1 MVNDDS
7 ARATG
12 HRGLSGS
19 RFSGGHPS
27 SHRSLHMGRLAA
39 APQVSA
45 CTRGWRA
52 SGQGTAS
59 TPQGTCTGA
68 ARPLLLSPP
77 SVSPPSHGRGS
88 ARSVLSSGSQPCWWL
103 RACGLR
109 PRVREGPLSGR
120 IPVTAQFRPGG
131 KRDLSK
137 APAPQ
142 GDLSPSVSW
151 GQPRR
156 GVTSGEPPLK

>member
-1 MVNDDS
+1 MTVPEPQATADS
-7 ARATG
+7 QDPVSLEATPAAIEASAWEG
-12 HRGLSGS
+12 WLQR
-19 RFSGGHPS
+19 PS
-27 SHRSLHMGRLAA
+27 
-39 APQVSA
+39 PQVSA

-68 ARPLLLSPP
+68 AHPLLLSPP

-142 GDLSPSVSW
+142 GDLSPSVSR